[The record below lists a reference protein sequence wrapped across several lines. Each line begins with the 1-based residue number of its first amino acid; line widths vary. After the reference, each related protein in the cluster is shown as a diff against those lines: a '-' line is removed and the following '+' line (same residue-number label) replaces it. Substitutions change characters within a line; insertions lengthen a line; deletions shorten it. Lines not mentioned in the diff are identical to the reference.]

1 MRPPAVFCGRVFYLQ
16 GCGMD
21 EFWAGF
27 EKRAEDIIEK
37 WQEQSGKKKEKKDR
51 LEVDPLTLSSS
62 FTPDT
67 YWRSWP

>member
-1 MRPPAVFCGRVFYLQ
+1 MG
-16 GCGMD
+16 
-21 EFWAGF
+21 EFWVGF
-27 EKRAEDIIEK
+27 EKRAEDIITK